1 MKLYYF
7 DIYGRAE
14 SIRMLA
20 AHAKLPLEN
29 DFLADGKFMKL
40 KEEGVLEFGQVP
52 MLTTED
58 GKNLCQSWA
67 ILRVLGRTHGYYPS
81 DPESAWRVDSTIDAC
96 EDYFNIYFKTV
107 FEKDPE
113 VKAKLT
119 ENFLKFVPVWLD
131 AIEKRISSNESQ
143 KFIVGSKMTI
153 ADIAL
158 AAVGF
163 NLILNEANPNY
174 AEVAPLIKDREVL
187 KAYANNLKEELKEYL
202 ATRPQPRPY

>member
-7 DIYGRAE
+7 NIYGRGE

-20 AHAKLPLEN
+20 AHANLPLEN
-29 DFLADGKFMKL
+29 NYLDYDKFVRL

-67 ILRVLGRTHGYYPS
+67 ILRFLGRTHGYYPS
-81 DPESAWRVDSTIDAC
+81 DPENAWRVDSTIDAC
-96 EDYFNIYFKTV
+96 EDYFNIYFKME

-113 VKAKLT
+113 VKAKLV
-119 ENFLKFVPVWLD
+119 ENYLKFVPVWLD
-131 AIEKRISSNESQ
+131 AIEKRISNNESQ